1 MSNISSARKKE
12 FEKLDAV
19 IEAWK
24 DVQGGLLPIMQ
35 QAQEICGCVD
45 EEVQRHI
52 SEKTGKP
59 LSVIYGVSTF
69 YSQFTLQPKG
79 KYKVAMCL
87 GTACYVRG
95 AAKIIEALEKEM
107 DVHVGGTTN
116 DGLFTLDATR
126 CIGCC
131 GLAPA
136 MMINDEVY
144 GRLTPAEIPAI
155 VEKYRARA

>member
-1 MSNISSARKKE
+1 MSNVSGARKKE

-19 IEAWK
+19 IEVWK
-24 DVQGGLLPIMQ
+24 EEQGGLLPIMQ

-45 EEVQRHI
+45 EEVQRYI
-52 SEKTGKP
+52 SEKTGNP
-59 LSVIYGVSTF
+59 LSTIYGVSTF

-79 KYKVAMCL
+79 KYTIGMCL

-95 AAKIIEALEKEM
+95 SAKVMEALEKELK
-107 DVHVGGTTN
+107 VSVGSTTQ
-116 DGLFTLDATR
+116 DSLFTLEATR

-144 GRLTPAEIPAI
+144 GRLTPADIPGI
-155 VEKYRARA
+155 IEKYRQRG

>member
-52 SEKTGKP
+52 SEMTGKP

-136 MMINDEVY
+136 MMINDEVF
-144 GRLTPAEIPAI
+144 GRLTPADIPGI
-155 VEKYRARA
+155 IGKFRQRG

>member
-1 MSNISSARKKE
+1 MSNISSARMKE
-12 FEKLDAV
+12 FEKLDAA
-19 IEAWK
+19 IEDWK

-52 SEKTGKP
+52 SGKTGKP
-59 LSVIYGVSTF
+59 LSVIYGISTF

-95 AAKIIEALEKEM
+95 AAKIIEALEKEI
-107 DVHVGGTTN
+107 DVHVGSTTN

-136 MMINDEVY
+136 MMINDEVF
-144 GRLTPAEIPAI
+144 GRLTPADIPGI
-155 VEKYRARA
+155 IEKFRQRG

>member
-136 MMINDEVY
+136 MMINDEVF
-144 GRLTPAEIPAI
+144 GRLTPADIPGI
-155 VEKYRARA
+155 IGKFRQRG

>member
-19 IEAWK
+19 IENWK

-52 SEKTGKP
+52 SEKTGEP

-136 MMINDEVY
+136 MMINDEVF
-144 GRLTPAEIPAI
+144 GRLTPADIPGI
-155 VEKYRARA
+155 IGKFRQRG